1 MVASA
6 ILQEG
11 WFNLAED
18 RRTILITGAASGI
31 GRATA
36 ELFAARGWFV
46 GGFDVDSKGLA
57 TLRSSINDG
66 IFEPLDVS
74 DRAAVGA
81 AVVRFG
87 DQTDGRLDLLFN
99 NAGIDAKGA
108 FSDMPWEAIARV
120 VSVNLLGGMGL
131 IQAAFP
137 LLAATANSLC
147 LTTASA
153 SAIFG
158 APGMA
163 VYSATKHALKGLTEA
178 LSVEFAAAGIRAA
191 DLLPGIIDTGMLTQ
205 EDKARLPST
214 GMWRPLGADVVAEA
228 AWTAFHT
235 DHLHHYVPNELGGLA
250 IKVAEAPDEVR
261 DRRIAGK
268 KL

>member
-1 MVASA
+1 VRYY
-6 ILQEG
+6 QEG
-11 WFNLAED
+11 WFNLLED
-18 RRTILITGAASGI
+18 RRTILITGDASGI

-74 DRAAVGA
+74 DRAAV
-81 AVVRFG
+81 VRFG

-99 NAGIDAKGA
+99 NAGINAKGA

-120 VSVNLLGGMGL
+120 VSVNFLGGMGL
-131 IQAAFP
+131 IQAALP
-137 LLAATANSLC
+137 LLAATANS
-147 LTTASA
+147 
-153 SAIFG
+153 
-158 APGMA
+158 GMA

-178 LSVEFAAAGIRAA
+178 LSAEFAAAGIRAA

-214 GMWRPLGADVVAEA
+214 GMWRPLGRRCRGRMDSVSHGPPASLRAE
-228 AWTAFHT
+228 
-235 DHLHHYVPNELGGLA
+235 
-250 IKVAEAPDEVR
+250 
-261 DRRIAGK
+261 
-268 KL
+268 

>member
-1 MVASA
+1 
-6 ILQEG
+6 
-11 WFNLAED
+11 
-18 RRTILITGAASGI
+18 
-31 GRATA
+31 
-36 ELFAARGWFV
+36 
-46 GGFDVDSKGLA
+46 
-57 TLRSSINDG
+57 
-66 IFEPLDVS
+66 
-74 DRAAVGA
+74 
-81 AVVRFG
+81 
-87 DQTDGRLDLLFN
+87 
-99 NAGIDAKGA
+99 
-108 FSDMPWEAIARV
+108 MPWEAIARV

-214 GMWRPLGADVVAEA
+214 GGS
-228 AWTAFHT
+228 T
-235 DHLHHYVPNELGGLA
+235 LA
-250 IKVAEAPDEVR
+250 TPHR
-261 DRRIAGK
+261 S
-268 KL
+268 

>member
-1 MVASA
+1 M
-6 ILQEG
+6 
-11 WFNLAED
+11 D

-66 IFEPLDVS
+66 IFETLDVS

-81 AVVRFG
+81 AVVSFG

-120 VSVNLLGGMGL
+120 VSVNLLGVWVSSRQL
-131 IQAAFP
+131 
-137 LLAATANSLC
+137 SRC
-147 LTTASA
+147 L
-153 SAIFG
+153 
-158 APGMA
+158 
-163 VYSATKHALKGLTEA
+163 
-178 LSVEFAAAGIRAA
+178 R
-191 DLLPGIIDTGMLTQ
+191 
-205 EDKARLPST
+205 RLPIRSARRRRPRPRFLAHR
-214 GMWRPLGADVVAEA
+214 GWRSIP
-228 AWTAFHT
+228 
-235 DHLHHYVPNELGGLA
+235 
-250 IKVAEAPDEVR
+250 
-261 DRRIAGK
+261 RRNTRSK
-268 KL
+268 D

>member
-1 MVASA
+1 MQSNMIFPDRLLGNNAHSHRKLSSSIPWAWSQVRYY
-6 ILQEG
+6 QEG

-18 RRTILITGAASGI
+18 RRTILITGDASGI
-31 GRATA
+31 CRATA

-74 DRAAVGA
+74 DRAAV
-81 AVVRFG
+81 VRFG

-99 NAGIDAKGA
+99 NAGINAKGA

-120 VSVNLLGGMGL
+120 VSVNFLGGMGL

-137 LLAATANSLC
+137 LLAATAKSLC

-153 SAIFG
+153 SAIL
-158 APGMA
+158 A
-163 VYSATKHALKGLTEA
+163 H
-178 LSVEFAAAGIRAA
+178 R
-191 DLLPGIIDTGMLTQ
+191 D
-205 EDKARLPST
+205 
-214 GMWRPLGADVVAEA
+214 
-228 AWTAFHT
+228 
-235 DHLHHYVPNELGGLA
+235 GGLFR
-250 IKVAEAPDEVR
+250 DETRAQRTDRGTQRRVR
-261 DRRIAGK
+261 GSRYPGCRPPSRHHRYRHADARG
-268 KL
+268 

>member
-1 MVASA
+1 M
-6 ILQEG
+6 
-11 WFNLAED
+11 D

-46 GGFDVDSKGLA
+46 CGFDVDSKGLA

-74 DRAAVGA
+74 DRA

-178 LSVEFAAAGIRAA
+178 LSVQLWPTNMRS
-191 DLLPGIIDTGMLTQ
+191 L
-205 EDKARLPST
+205 RSS
-214 GMWRPLGADVVAEA
+214 
-228 AWTAFHT
+228 
-235 DHLHHYVPNELGGLA
+235 
-250 IKVAEAPDEVR
+250 
-261 DRRIAGK
+261 
-268 KL
+268 